1 MPNCLWQESRLHHYH
16 WRMCSGVTSQQH
28 YQHNIYCLCLIDEM
42 SEHAK
47 HNIPAS
53 SVKQRL
59 PIKVRIP
66 HLPRVGS
73 CRNYTG
79 DGVFI
84 ASTARLKNVLVTTRH
99 SGSPQFHALEQSCD
113 AMGLHLR
120 SAPQPIIVALLI
132 TSSGMHPVAAPPTA
146 SDATILGNSPT
157 HNVDSAAISTLYILA
172 IELEM

>member
-1 MPNCLWQESRLHHYH
+1 MHHYY

-59 PIKVRIP
+59 PTIVMVRIP
-66 HLPRVGS
+66 HLSRVGS

-113 AMGLHLR
+113 AMGIHLR
-120 SAPQPIIVALLI
+120 YA
-132 TSSGMHPVAAPPTA
+132 
-146 SDATILGNSPT
+146 
-157 HNVDSAAISTLYILA
+157 HNQL
-172 IELEM
+172 

>member
-1 MPNCLWQESRLHHYH
+1 
-16 WRMCSGVTSQQH
+16 
-28 YQHNIYCLCLIDEM
+28 M

-53 SVKQRL
+53 IVKQRL
-59 PIKVRIP
+59 PKIARIP
-66 HLPRVGS
+66 HLSWVGS

-113 AMGLHLR
+113 AMGIHLR
-120 SAPQPIIVALLI
+120 YA
-132 TSSGMHPVAAPPTA
+132 
-146 SDATILGNSPT
+146 
-157 HNVDSAAISTLYILA
+157 HNQLQLYY
-172 IELEM
+172 